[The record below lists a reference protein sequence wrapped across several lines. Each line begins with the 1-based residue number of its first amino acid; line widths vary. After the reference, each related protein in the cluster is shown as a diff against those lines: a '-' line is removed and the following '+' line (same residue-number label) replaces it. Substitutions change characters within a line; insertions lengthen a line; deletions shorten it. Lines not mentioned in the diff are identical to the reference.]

1 MSGDY
6 LELCQ
11 KNDRLL
17 RWADAAMPIKVYIA
31 PFKWHER
38 SKQQQDYLYVEMV
51 RQAFL
56 TWARLSEG
64 KVKFAFETEIRN
76 SQIDLK
82 WRRVDRS
89 TLGHCEYTFNASGE
103 IYSAEIQ
110 IGITDGL
117 VHPQYNSMDEV
128 KHTVVHEIGHAIGLV
143 GHSNQ
148 SGDIMYVPHQYG
160 ICDPSERDV
169 ATLQRLYKLPVG
181 FDYKA
186 VFQQLSHRAQLSG
199 PCTFSRTAAAYLG
212 EIGVAANTVASP
224 ATLPNRSDVLHH
236 HQELLTRMNQ
246 FAIQTQQVKV
256 PQKVRNLYIHKKL
269 SDSSEN

>member
-1 MSGDY
+1 MSADY

-11 KNDRLL
+11 KDDRLL

-38 SKQQQDYLYVEMV
+38 NKQQQDYLYLDMV

-64 KVKFAFETEIRN
+64 KVRFAFETDIRN

-89 TLGHCEYTFNASGE
+89 TLGHCEYSFNSNGE

-110 IGITDGL
+110 IGLTDGL

-128 KHTVVHEIGHAIGLV
+128 KHTVVHEIAHAIGLA

-148 SGDIMYVPHQYG
+148 PGDIMYVPHQYG
-160 ICDPSERDV
+160 IADPSARDV
-169 ATLQRLYKLPVG
+169 ATLQRLYRLPVG

-186 VFQQLSHRAQLSG
+186 VFQQLSQHGQITGA
-199 PCTFSRTAAAYLG
+199 CTFNRTVATYLG
-212 EIGVAANTVASP
+212 EMAVAANRVVADP
-224 ATLPNRSDVLHH
+224 LPNRSDVLRH

-246 FAIQTQQVKV
+246 FAIQTQQVRV
-256 PQKVRNLYIHKKL
+256 PPKVRNLYIQKKL
-269 SDSSEN
+269 SNPSEN